1 LTVED
6 ENRLQCKV
14 NELIT
19 KNEDNNYLI
28 EIKLRKENELELIRQ
43 RDSENTYAIILLSD
57 KLSSVIDEIAKLKT
71 RY

>member
-1 LTVED
+1 MTVED